1 MFTICK
7 FVFLLAAPFA
17 WSLVQHENG
26 RPRITF
32 ASLFL
37 RPSPPSL
44 PPFFSPS
51 ASISASL
58 PPSDVF
64 PRSLSARPS
73 VLLSALPR
81 FVRIYLT
88 DIFHGWLAT
97 TNPRGSEAHNVSRIH
112 VDRRP
117 THPSLVRPSVR
128 PSVRWLPRSLSRSLA
143 PFPFPS
149 LGRGTNGEE
158 NIPSGGRAENETG
171 VKWKGLSGV
180 TYPCFRSLIR
190 YFKVMMSSYR
200 CSLHSPRKIE
210 IVRARVRVPQT
221 CLGFS
226 EVRRLRHWTHRIVGC
241 VEHQLRIFSL
251 NNYNFLK
258 SNNP

>member
-1 MFTICK
+1 MK
-7 FVFLLAAPFA
+7 PGALASHSHLSSCAP
-17 WSLVQHENG
+17 L
-26 RPRITF
+26 
-32 ASLFL
+32 
-37 RPSPPSL
+37 L

-73 VLLSALPR
+73 APSVGLLSALPR

-117 THPSLVRPSVR
+117 THPSLVRPSVGC
-128 PSVRWLPRSLSRSLA
+128 PALSLA
-143 PFPFPS
+143 RFPFPSS

-158 NIPSGGRAENETG
+158 NIPSGGRAGGERDRRKVEG
-171 VKWKGLSGV
+171 VIWGNLSVFPFPDSLFQGDDVFLSLFV
-180 TYPCFRSLIR
+180 TQST
-190 YFKVMMSSYR
+190 K
-200 CSLHSPRKIE
+200 
-210 IVRARVRVPQT
+210 
-221 CLGFS
+221 
-226 EVRRLRHWTHRIVGC
+226 
-241 VEHQLRIFSL
+241 
-251 NNYNFLK
+251 N
-258 SNNP
+258 